1 MLVALTAVVST
12 GAGCVLV
19 VGADGTTTRGA
30 SRGDVEWSSS
40 RDSGSLPAAASIDRE
55 LARDVE
61 ARIRADSS
69 LAGQDLTVATSGAV
83 VTLHGRVA
91 DVSLLERA
99 MRVAAETPGVK
110 RVVSRITAEME
121 VR

>member
-1 MLVALTAVVST
+1 MLVALAAIST

-40 RDSGSLPAAASIDRE
+40 RDAGSAPAAGGIDRE
-55 LARDVE
+55 LAREVE
-61 ARIRADSS
+61 SRIRADSS
-69 LAGQDLTVATSGAV
+69 LAGQDLTVATSGQV

-91 DVSLLERA
+91 DVLLLEHA